1 MFRDE
6 YEIPFANAASLKV
19 REWGDPEGYLVV
31 THHGTPS
38 SSAAVPGGWVSAAE
52 SPLRIVSFDRP
63 GYGGSPRIPGRA
75 IADAAAWSAAI
86 ADHLGRERFAVV
98 GTSGGGPHAAATAA
112 RLPDRVSA
120 LGLIVSLGP
129 YESPEFDLP
138 ELPADTAA
146 EVQAAREGE
155 QSLRAFIASLG
166 STEDSLEGWMEILP
180 PSDREVLARHDVAHE
195 EGREQLEW
203 AAQGVDGWVDDDLA
217 LFSRPWGF
225 DPSSIGVP
233 TLVMYGT
240 ADVLV
245 PPSHAF
251 EWGERISAAELVA
264 VDEGGHWLRDSE
276 PWLMT
281 EVSQRSN
288 G

>member
-1 MFRDE
+1 MFRAE
-6 YEIPFANAASLKV
+6 YEIPFAGATSLKV
-19 REWGDPEGYLVV
+19 REWGDPEGYLVI

-38 SSAAVPGGWVSAAE
+38 SSVAVPGGWVSAAE
-52 SPLRIVSFDRP
+52 SSLRIVSFDRP
-63 GYGGSPRIPGRA
+63 GYGGSPRIPGRS
-75 IADAAAWSAAI
+75 IADAADWSAAI
-86 ADHLGRERFAVV
+86 ADHLDRERFATV

-129 YESPEFDLP
+129 YESPNLDLP
-138 ELPADTAA
+138 ELPADTATEA
-146 EVQAAREGE
+146 RAARQGE
-155 QSLRAFIASLG
+155 QSLRAFIAGLG
-166 STEDSLEGWMEILP
+166 STEDSLEGWMGILP

-195 EGREQLEW
+195 EDREQLEW
-203 AAQGVDGWVDDDLA
+203 ASQGVDGWVDDDLA
-217 LFSRPWGF
+217 LFSHPWGI
-225 DPSSIGVP
+225 DPSSITVP

-251 EWGERISAAELVA
+251 RWVERISGAELVA
-264 VDEGGHWLRDSE
+264 VDGGGHWLRDRE

-281 EVSQRSN
+281 AVSQHTSR
-288 G
+288 

>member
-1 MFRDE
+1 MFRAE
-6 YEIPFANAASLKV
+6 YEIPLAGAASLRV
-19 REWGDPEGYLVV
+19 REWGDPRGYLVIA
-31 THHGTPS
+31 HHGTPS
-38 SSAAVPGGWVSAAE
+38 SSVAVPGGWKSASE

-75 IADAAAWSAAI
+75 IADAADWSAAI

-120 LGLIVSLGP
+120 LGLNVSLGP
-129 YESPEFDLP
+129 YETPELDLP
-138 ELPADTAA
+138 ELPTDTAA
-146 EVQAAREGE
+146 EARAARLGE
-155 QSLRAFIASLG
+155 QSLRAFIAGLG
-166 STEDSLEGWMEILP
+166 STEESLEGWMEILP

-217 LFSRPWGF
+217 LFSRPWEF
-225 DPSSIGVP
+225 DPNSITVP

-251 EWGERISAAELVA
+251 RWVERVSGAKLIA
-264 VDEGGHWLRDSE
+264 VDDGGHWLRDRE
-276 PWLMT
+276 PWLLSAL
-281 EVSQRSN
+281 SQQV
-288 G
+288 